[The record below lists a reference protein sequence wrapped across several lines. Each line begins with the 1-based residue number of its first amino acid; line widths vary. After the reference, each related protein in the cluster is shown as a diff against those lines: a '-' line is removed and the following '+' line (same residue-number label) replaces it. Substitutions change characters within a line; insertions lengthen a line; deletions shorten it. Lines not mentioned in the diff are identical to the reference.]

1 MDSWS
6 AKARAFGPYKRQQ
19 SLESVRLHHF
29 HILIF
34 PPLSSL
40 CGWVRFIVFAAAI
53 ILTTCS
59 LSDFA
64 LLNICCLDYSA
75 QRLCWATSAQ
85 ERRSWM
91 VLDHTVAT
99 KLMEHSE

>member
-59 LSDFA
+59 LSDSD
-64 LLNICCLDYSA
+64 LLNVCWDFVGQH
-75 QRLCWATSAQ
+75 QRKRDATGCSKASKHEQ
-85 ERRSWM
+85 NRTTSIS
-91 VLDHTVAT
+91 TI
-99 KLMEHSE
+99 